1 MIAIVTSVAVSLV
14 AACGPQTVSLEEAK
28 QITATFEGSSFTPP
42 PKTIADISKL
52 LDEHKE
58 MKPET
63 ARRIE
68 ANRAAAAEPIPA
80 GLAGMELAEF
90 LLQRGISGKRSAQI
104 GKALADLRRAKDL
117 SEGKP
122 GVTRREIL

>member
-1 MIAIVTSVAVSLV
+1 
-14 AACGPQTVSLEEAK
+14 
-28 QITATFEGSSFTPP
+28 
-42 PKTIADISKL
+42 L